1 MKTAAK
7 IPLDEGVLA
16 YLQMLAFEVDGL
28 RVLNCQIMQSGGGRD
43 VCYDRFLERYQEA
56 SRTYRMA
63 FGEVVGAAA
72 PEYLGPEYRHEVS
85 FLTGELIVSRKEGA
99 E

>member
-1 MKTAAK
+1 MRITR

-28 RVLNCQIMQSGGGRD
+28 RVLNCQIMQSGGGRG
-43 VCYDRFLERYQEA
+43 VCHDRFLERYQDA

-63 FGEVVGAAA
+63 FGEVVRAAA